1 MTHAERKSDD
11 FAAQCTSVWRAFKA
25 SRMSEDMAR
34 SANSTNATNNPEA
47 AEATAIPS
55 PALTS
60 LKRAA
65 QQAAPPSPPPKRMA
79 PSDSS
84 SWSVPTSEA
93 YSVRSN
99 PPSHGDNDTNAAPV
113 GTAAVK
119 DSTTEPA
126 ASDNVGNPSLTMSD
140 CSQTHIMPKPAPK
153 HNLSSTGKGS
163 SLSKE
168 TEILEEP
175 GILDKSRLG
184 LLTYDK
190 LVELQKQVINTMT
203 TLTAQTFS
211 LENKEADQ
219 EAAFQ
224 SSITSLQG
232 QLASYCAKIESQQNQ
247 IANMQRQLD
256 AAADLFSASDG
267 KIANALNQIAAL
279 SVKLSDV
286 HDRLARDHKESQAT
300 LVDLSAKI
308 DRAIQDTSSLRSL
321 AYRQGPAISRVE
333 ACSNRVEACS
343 NRVEALGEEILSRLG
358 DDHGPHPSLDSETT
372 GVNINTATPV
382 APE

>member
-1 MTHAERKSDD
+1 MTHADRKSDD

-34 SANSTNATNNPEA
+34 SANNTNATNNTEA
-47 AEATAIPS
+47 AEATAVPS

-79 PSDSS
+79 PFDSS

-93 YSVRSN
+93 YS
-99 PPSHGDNDTNAAPV
+99 G
-113 GTAAVK
+113 K
-119 DSTTEPA
+119 
-126 ASDNVGNPSLTMSD
+126 
-140 CSQTHIMPKPAPK
+140 SQTHIMPKPAPK
-153 HNLSSTGKGS
+153 HNLSSTGEGS

-224 SSITSLQG
+224 SSITSLQ
-232 QLASYCAKIESQQNQ
+232 ESQQNQ
-247 IANMQRQLD
+247 IASMQRQLD

-267 KIANALNQIAAL
+267 KIVNALNQIAAL

-286 HDRLARDHKESQAT
+286 HDRLERDHKESQAT

-343 NRVEALGEEILSRLG
+343 NRVKALGEEILSRLG